1 MPVKYLLFSLL
12 AVLIWVGNTIV
23 SKLAAGA
30 IAPGTFAFERWF
42 IAFIIL
48 TPLVGRDAWRRRR
61 TIASYLPKLI
71 LLGLLGMAACQ
82 GLGYYAA
89 GFTTATNMAIMLS
102 LVPLLTMIL
111 SAMFLGER
119 PSSLAMIGG
128 VVSLSGIFVVL
139 GQGDPSRLLSQG
151 VGRGDAMMLVAVLTY
166 AGYGILLRRWAIPL
180 DTWTSIYVQIGAAVV
195 LLVPSYLLSASSALN
210 LPNTAMILYAAI
222 PGSILAPF
230 VWMSAVK
237 QLGAARTAIFMNL
250 IPIFTAIVAAIFL
263 GEALYIYHLVGGGM
277 TVAGIILVQRKS
289 VRGRSDQMTAA
300 TSAQEV
306 AGRRPSL

>member
-30 IAPGTFAFERWF
+30 IAPGTIAFERWF
-42 IAFIIL
+42 IAFVIL
-48 TPLVGRDAWRRRR
+48 TPFASRDAWRHRG
-61 TIASYLPKLI
+61 TIAAYLPKLI

-102 LVPLLTMIL
+102 LVPLLTLIL
-111 SAMFLGER
+111 SAVFLGER
-119 PSSLAMIGG
+119 PPTLAMIGG

-139 GQGDPSRLLSQG
+139 GQGDPSHLLSQG
-151 VGRGDAMMLVAVLTY
+151 VGRGDAMMLVAVLAY
-166 AGYGILLRRWAIPL
+166 AGYGILLRLWSIPL
-180 DTWTSIYVQIGAAVV
+180 ATWTSIYVQIGAAVV
-195 LLVPSYLLSASSALN
+195 LLIPSYLLSASPILN
-210 LPNTAMILYAAI
+210 LSNVAMVLYAAI

-237 QLGAARTAIFMNL
+237 HLGAARTAIFMNL

-277 TVAGIILVQRKS
+277 TLVGIILVQRKS
-289 VRGRSDQMTAA
+289 TTGN
-300 TSAQEV
+300 
-306 AGRRPSL
+306 AGQKAMVGKAR

>member
-1 MPVKYLLFSLL
+1 MPVKYRLFALL

-23 SKLAAGA
+23 SKLAAGT
-30 IAPGTFAFERWF
+30 IAPGTIAFERWL
-42 IAFIIL
+42 IAFVIL
-48 TPLVGRDAWRRRR
+48 TPLICRDAWRHRR
-61 TIASYLPKLI
+61 TIAAHLPKLI

-102 LVPLLTMIL
+102 LVPLLTLIL
-111 SAMFLGER
+111 SAIFLGER

-128 VVSLSGIFVVL
+128 VVSLSGIFVVI

-151 VGRGDAMMLVAVLTY
+151 VGRGDAMMLVAVLAY
-166 AGYGILLRRWAIPL
+166 AGYGIFLRRWAIPL
-180 DTWTSIYVQIGAAVV
+180 ATWTSIYVQIGAAVV
-195 LLVPSYLLSASSALN
+195 LLVPSYLLSAPSVLN
-210 LPNTAMILYAAI
+210 LPNTAMVLYAAI
-222 PGSILAPF
+222 PGSILAPI

-237 QLGAARTAIFMNL
+237 HLGAAPTAIFMNL

-263 GEALYIYHLVGGGM
+263 DEALYIYHLVGGGM

-289 VRGRSDQMTAA
+289 ASGPSVNKAVA
-300 TSAQEV
+300 TRAQ
-306 AGRRPSL
+306 

>member
-1 MPVKYLLFSLL
+1 MNKDAPMPVKYLLFSLL

-30 IAPGTFAFERWF
+30 IAPGTIAFERWF
-42 IAFIIL
+42 IAFVIL
-48 TPLVGRDAWRRRR
+48 TPLVCRDAWRHRR
-61 TIASYLPKLI
+61 TIAAHLPKLI

-102 LVPLLTMIL
+102 LVPLLTLIL
-111 SAMFLGER
+111 SAVFLAER
-119 PSSLAMIGG
+119 PSSLAVIGG
-128 VVSLSGIFVVL
+128 IISLSGIFIVL

-151 VGRGDAMMLVAVLTY
+151 VGCGDAMMLAAVLAY

-180 DTWTSIYVQIGAAVV
+180 ATWTSIYVQIGAAVV
-195 LLVPSYLLSASSALN
+195 LLVPSYLLSAPSALT
-210 LPNTAMILYAAI
+210 LPNTAMVLYAAI

-237 QLGAARTAIFMNL
+237 HLGAARTAIFMNL
-250 IPIFTAIVAAIFL
+250 IPIFTAIVATIFL
-263 GEALYIYHLVGGGM
+263 GEALYIYHLLGGGM
-277 TVAGIILVQRKS
+277 TVAGIILVQRKPFREKS
-289 VRGRSDQMTAA
+289 GQKAVVAR
-300 TSAQEV
+300 AQ
-306 AGRRPSL
+306 

>member
-1 MPVKYLLFSLL
+1 MPVKYLLFALL

-30 IAPGTFAFERWF
+30 IAPGTIAFERWF
-42 IAFIIL
+42 IAFVIL
-48 TPLVGRDAWRRRR
+48 TPLVFRDAWRHRR
-61 TIASYLPKLI
+61 TITAHLPKLI

-102 LVPLLTMIL
+102 LVPLLTLLL
-111 SAMFLGER
+111 SAVFLGER
-119 PSSLAMIGG
+119 PSSLAMLGG

-139 GQGDPSRLLSQG
+139 GKGDPSRLLSQG
-151 VGRGDAMMLVAVLTY
+151 VGRGDAMMLVAVLAY
-166 AGYGILLRRWAIPL
+166 GGYGILLRRWAIPL
-180 DTWTSIYVQIGAAVV
+180 ATWTSIYVQIGAAVV
-195 LLVPSYLLSASSALN
+195 LLFPTYLFSAPFIFN
-210 LPNTAMILYAAI
+210 LPNTAMVLYAAI

-237 QLGAARTAIFMNL
+237 HLGAARTAIFMNL
-250 IPIFTAIVAAIFL
+250 IPIVTAVVAAIFL
-263 GEALYIYHLVGGGM
+263 GEALHMFHVIGGGM

-289 VRGRSDQMTAA
+289 GGKTKPIRERQQDRK
-300 TSAQEV
+300 V
-306 AGRRPSL
+306 A